1 MDNTKLR
8 QTLEMRWP
16 PASPVATT
24 AQLASAGIG
33 DRLLT
38 AGVTHGLVHRIR
50 RGAYIQLKVWFPAAS
65 WEREMFRLQ
74 AHLHTSGGACTYS
87 HFSAARLHGCWIWDC
102 GSRIHINSAAALS
115 GNSAGP
121 DVVGHHF
128 RHEPGDTIR
137 VNIHGEGPMTV
148 TSLERT
154 VIDCARIGEF
164 RRAVIIGDHALR
176 KGATLQRM
184 QALVESMPG
193 SRGIRRARRVVDALD
208 ARSESAGETRTRLI
222 LRGFRIEQ
230 PDLQVVIQ
238 TGSTSYRADFAWKAL
253 KLILEFDGKTK
264 YFDFAPTD
272 QIIFTERRREKALME
287 LGWRFLRVE
296 WADLSCPAEL
306 RVPIEAAISRAR
318 QDLAA

>member
-1 MDNTKLR
+1 
-8 QTLEMRWP
+8 
-16 PASPVATT
+16 
-24 AQLASAGIG
+24 
-33 DRLLT
+33 
-38 AGVTHGLVHRIR
+38 
-50 RGAYIQLKVWFPAAS
+50 
-65 WEREMFRLQ
+65 MFRLQ

-193 SRGIRRARRVVDALD
+193 SRGIRRGRRVVDALD

>member
-8 QTLEMRWP
+8 KTLEVRWP
-16 PASPVATT
+16 PDGPVATT

-38 AGVTHGLVHRIR
+38 AGVTHGLVHRLR
-50 RGAYIQLKVWFPAAS
+50 RGAYIQLRVWFPATS
-65 WEREMFRLQ
+65 GEREMFRLQ
-74 AHLHTSGGACTYS
+74 AHFYSSGGACTYS

-102 GSRIHINSAAALS
+102 GNRIHINSASALS

-121 DVVGHHF
+121 DVVGHHS
-128 RHEPGDTIR
+128 RLEPGDKIR
-137 VNIHGEGPMTV
+137 VSIRGEGPMTV

-164 RRAVIIGDHALR
+164 QRAVIIGDHALR
-176 KGATLQRM
+176 KGASLQRM
-184 QALVESMPG
+184 QTLVESMPG

-222 LRGFRIEQ
+222 LRGFNIEQ
-230 PDLQVVIQ
+230 PDLQVVVR
-238 TGSTSYRADFAWKAL
+238 TGVISYRADFAWRAL

-272 QIIFTERRREKALME
+272 QVIFAERRREKTLME
-287 LGWRFLRVE
+287 LGWSFIRIE
-296 WADLSCPAEL
+296 WSDLSRPAEL
-306 RVPIEAAISRAR
+306 RVRVEAAINHAR
-318 QDLAA
+318 QGRAA